1 MPLTKVKIGNL
12 IRLNNQTNADGRD
25 LPFYGLNKDKEFM
38 PTVASITKVDK
49 CKYKVA
55 TKGRFV
61 FSGMQTGVESWRM
74 CVELPDFVFP
84 SMHHPYPSWQTI
96 SLLFPDTAFPC

>member
-38 PTVASITKVDK
+38 PTVASITKVDNVNIK
-49 CKYKVA
+49 WRQKDVLFLVVCKLD
-55 TKGRFV
+55 
-61 FSGMQTGVESWRM
+61 EM
-74 CVELPDFVFP
+74 C
-84 SMHHPYPSWQTI
+84 
-96 SLLFPDTAFPC
+96 AFD

>member
-61 FSGMQTGVESWRM
+61 FSGMQTGRDVCIRLGLYDKDFDALVSPAYITFDIISDKI
-74 CVELPDFVFP
+74 LPDFC
-84 SMHHPYPSWQTI
+84 
-96 SLLFPDTAFPC
+96 L